1 VAQGTSSFG
10 PPEAPLSAATRTSMK
25 LPNAD
30 RAVLE
35 SRKVVD
41 YLLNAAH
48 PDNGGKAAFFE
59 SLGFALSD
67 PELLIE
73 ALRAVARGEVGSKV
87 ASGHGDKY
95 VIDGTLTS
103 SAGRVGLVR
112 TVWIID
118 RGATTP
124 RFVTAYPRD

>member
-1 VAQGTSSFG
+1 M
-10 PPEAPLSAATRTSMK
+10 R
-25 LPNAD
+25 LPNAHL
-30 RAVLE
+30 VILE

-48 PDNGGKAAFFE
+48 PDNGGKAVFFE
-59 SLGFALSD
+59 SLGFARSD
-67 PELLIE
+67 PDSLIE
-73 ALRAVARGEVGSKV
+73 ALRAVADGEVGSKV
-87 ASGHGDKY
+87 TSKHGDKF

-112 TVWIID
+112 TVWIVD

>member
-1 VAQGTSSFG
+1 
-10 PPEAPLSAATRTSMK
+10 MK

-30 RAVLE
+30 LAVLE

-59 SLGFALSD
+59 SLGFRRSD
-67 PELLIE
+67 PDLLIE
-73 ALRAVARGEVGSKV
+73 ALRRVAHGEVGSKV

-103 SAGRVGLVR
+103 SAGKIGLVR

-118 RGATTP
+118 RATSTP